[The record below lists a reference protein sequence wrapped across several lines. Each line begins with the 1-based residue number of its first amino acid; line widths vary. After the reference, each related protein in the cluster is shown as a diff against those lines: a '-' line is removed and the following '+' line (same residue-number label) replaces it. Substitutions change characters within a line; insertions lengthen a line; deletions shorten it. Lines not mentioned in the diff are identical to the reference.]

1 MPAEPSIFTVVVGL
15 IVAVVPS
22 VVGWLIVRAVK
33 GVDDQLKALDKKI
46 DALVERDARTREA
59 VAELRGRV
67 GNLAYLVGGKAATH

>member
-1 MPAEPSIFTVVVGL
+1 MPAEPSIVTVVVGL

-46 DALVERDARTREA
+46 DALVERDAQTREA

>member
-1 MPAEPSIFTVVVGL
+1 MPAEPSIVTVVVGL

-22 VVGWLIVRAVK
+22 VVCWLIVRAVK

-46 DALVERDARTREA
+46 DALVERDAQTREA
-59 VAELRGRV
+59 VAEFRGRV